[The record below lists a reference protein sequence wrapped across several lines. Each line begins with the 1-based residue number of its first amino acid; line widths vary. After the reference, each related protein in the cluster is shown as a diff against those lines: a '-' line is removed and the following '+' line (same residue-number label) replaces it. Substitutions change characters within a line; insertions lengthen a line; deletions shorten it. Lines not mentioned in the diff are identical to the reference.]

1 MTFHIF
7 LRYIICCYWDVTV
20 FYNTEKLVLQN
31 TFVENQYSYCILFLI
46 LISNIY
52 IAIPQYGNIG
62 LFEERGQLEDFW
74 DYKTFLLT
82 ETVQQHGGVYGLFE
96 DKDYRSDG

>member
-1 MTFHIF
+1 MYF
-7 LRYIICCYWDVTV
+7 ICDIDIKEYLHV
-20 FYNTEKLVLQN
+20 
-31 TFVENQYSYCILFLI
+31 
-46 LISNIY
+46 
-52 IAIPQYGNIG
+52 IPQYSNIG
-62 LFEERGQLEDFW
+62 LFEEPEQFENFL